1 MNTFFIFL
9 VLSLGI
15 LAIPA
20 VYAETFNQSMEG
32 GMDLEITY
40 PESVM
45 KQRTFLFQFF
55 YKTMDGKINKTY
67 HLH

>member
-1 MNTFFIFL
+1 MNSFFIFL
-9 VLSLGI
+9 ALTLSI
-15 LAIPA
+15 FAIPA

-45 KQRTFLFQFF
+45 KLSL
-55 YKTMDGKINKTY
+55 I
-67 HLH
+67 HI